1 MVMRQI
7 HEENLLVRIAFVGPN
22 LSRAVD
28 YLEIS
33 GSSYLVLSYAPSVLT
48 IKHSLVPLMFG
59 QCKDPLLQRDHTDSN
74 CLYAASRLAKVVWS
88 PIMNEAPR
96 FFKFIQHFVLTFE
109 EYTQLLDTYNT
120 EHIGD
125 QSNNDNSDTDY
136 ENIACEWLSKDSSE
150 DGVEGTVF
158 EKKLENIP
166 LKEKHE
172 LYIGGIFPI
181 MGKRYR
187 APELAQ
193 GKQWLRF

>member
-1 MVMRQI
+1 MKQI
-7 HEENLLVRIAFVGPN
+7 QEGNLLVKIAFVGPR
-22 LSRAVD
+22 LSTAVD
-28 YLEIS
+28 HLEKS

-48 IKHSLVPLMFG
+48 IQHSLVPLMFG

-74 CLYAASRLAKVVWS
+74 CLYAANRLAKVVWS

-96 FFKFIQHFVLTFE
+96 FFKFIQHFMLTLE
-109 EYTQLLDTYNT
+109 EYTQLLATYNAR
-120 EHIGD
+120 HIGN
-125 QSNNDNSDTDY
+125 QSDSEYSDTDY
-136 ENIACEWLSKDSSE
+136 ENIACEWLSKDISE
-150 DGVEGTVF
+150 DGVEGKVF

-193 GKQWLRF
+193 GKQLLRLQ